1 MAQTKVVKMSEANRK
16 KAKKPAVIAAITT
29 LIVVVVILAAGGI
42 YTLYLLGL
50 VNFVD
55 TDKDGFESSFSEPV
69 NESELIDP
77 DIEDFVPDDPV
88 SINDVA
94 KSVEDIAVQ
103 GNTKVITNILLLG
116 IETDNKDNYKGR
128 SDTVII
134 MSINKH
140 TKKIKLI
147 SLLRDT
153 YVTIPDW
160 GRDKL
165 THAFSYGGFSLL
177 SKTIELNFKLK
188 IDKFVAV
195 NFAAFSEIVDAMG
208 GVDIELTER
217 EAEILNLGRQAKAYH
232 LDGKHALDYARI
244 RKIGDD
250 WGRTSRQRNVLKA
263 LANKAKGMSQLEYP
277 KILNKVLS
285 RASTNMSE
293 GEFLGYLA
301 SAPSYLKYEI
311 EEYHHPTRSECR
323 GVTVPLPRSKYYMQA
338 IEIINPKQTVLN
350 LHHEIYG

>member
-1 MAQTKVVKMSEANRK
+1 MSEANRK

-147 SLLRDT
+147 S
-153 YVTIPDW
+153 
-160 GRDKL
+160 G
-165 THAFSYGGFSLL
+165 
-177 SKTIELNFKLK
+177 
-188 IDKFVAV
+188 
-195 NFAAFSEIVDAMG
+195 
-208 GVDIELTER
+208 ER
-217 EAEILNLGRQAKAYH
+217 CFN
-232 LDGKHALDYARI
+232 ARY
-244 RKIGDD
+244 IGD
-250 WGRTSRQRNVLKA
+250 
-263 LANKAKGMSQLEYP
+263 
-277 KILNKVLS
+277 I
-285 RASTNMSE
+285 
-293 GEFLGYLA
+293 
-301 SAPSYLKYEI
+301 
-311 EEYHHPTRSECR
+311 H
-323 GVTVPLPRSKYYMQA
+323 
-338 IEIINPKQTVLN
+338 
-350 LHHEIYG
+350 